1 MSFNNCLKKKWS
13 HKIHKKPQGMV
24 GNTKYLSKTEQNW
37 DGAQAPF
44 TKLPWSNSVM
54 TNLTKKPKAYTPTF
68 I

>member
-1 MSFNNCLKKKWS
+1 MKSQN
-13 HKIHKKPQGMV
+13 PRRMV
-24 GNTKYLSKTEQNW
+24 RNTKYLSKTEQNW
-37 DGAQAPF
+37 DGAQTPF

>member
-1 MSFNNCLKKKWS
+1 M
-13 HKIHKKPQGMV
+13 KPQNPRGMV